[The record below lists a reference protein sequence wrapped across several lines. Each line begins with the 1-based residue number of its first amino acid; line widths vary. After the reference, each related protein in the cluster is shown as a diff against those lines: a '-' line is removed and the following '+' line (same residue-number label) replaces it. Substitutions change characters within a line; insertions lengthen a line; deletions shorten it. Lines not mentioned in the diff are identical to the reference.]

1 MKLSF
6 SRFQSLAGALLTLI
20 VAGAGLHTPPSYGDT
35 ITIDRVA
42 AVVDNDV
49 IMESEL
55 NSQLAAIIGR
65 MSEQGVQLPPE
76 DVLKAQVLE
85 HLVVQQLQLQM
96 ARRAKVQVD
105 DAEVDATIAQMRQA
119 NGLSEEAFYAGLA
132 QEGMNIEDLRESIR
146 REILIS
152 RVQRGVLNNRIDISE
167 HDVDSFLASK
177 EGQFWNAPDYHI
189 GHILIP
195 VSSNADPDA
204 IKTAQERAEQ
214 IFERLEAG
222 EDFAQLATLYSADQS
237 ALQGG
242 DWGWRSPTELP
253 ELFAEQLATMKVGE
267 VSEPFRSG
275 AGFHLLQVKNQ
286 RGNEQA
292 LVEQTRAR
300 HILLRPTAILN
311 EEQAQQKLLQFR
323 SQAQSD
329 DQAELGETF
338 AELAKAHS
346 DDIGSKMSGGDL
358 GWSLPGQFVPEFE
371 RVMNETPVGEISL
384 PFRSQHG
391 WHILMVEDRR
401 VQDMSE
407 RVKRNQA
414 HNLLRNRRFE
424 EELPIWLQEIRDE
437 AYVEVKLA
445 DIDLP
450 RANGE

>member
-1 MKLSF
+1 MKLSL
-6 SRFQSLAGALLTLI
+6 SLFRPLTGALLALI
-20 VAGAGLHTPPSYGDT
+20 VSAASLQAAPSYGET

-55 NSQLAAIIGR
+55 NAQLAAIVGR
-65 MSEQGVQLPPE
+65 MSGQDIQLPPLE
-76 DVLKAQVLE
+76 ILRAQVLE
-85 HLVVQQLQLQM
+85 HLIVQQLQLQM
-96 ARRAKVQVD
+96 AQRARVQVD
-105 DAEVDATIAQMRQA
+105 PAEIEATIAQMRQA
-119 NGLSEEAFYAGLA
+119 NGLSEEDFVAELAREGLSLD
-132 QEGMNIEDLRESIR
+132 ELRETIR
-146 REILIS
+146 REILIN
-152 RVQRGVLNNRIDISE
+152 RVQRGALNSRINVSE

-195 VSSNADPDA
+195 VSSNADPEA
-204 IKTAQERAEQ
+204 IQSAQARAEE
-214 IFERLEAG
+214 IFQRIEAG

-253 ELFAEQLATMKVGE
+253 ELFAEELAKMTVGQ
-267 VSEPFRSG
+267 VSKPFRSG
-275 AGFHLLQVKNQ
+275 AGFHLLQIKNQ
-286 RGNEQA
+286 RGSEQA
-292 LVEQTRAR
+292 LVEQTHAR
-300 HILLRPTAILN
+300 HILLRPTAILS
-311 EEQAQQKLLQFR
+311 EEQARQRLLEFR
-323 SQAQSD
+323 ERVQA
-329 DQAELGETF
+329 GEDF
-338 AELAKAHS
+338 AALAKAHS

-371 RVMNETPVGEISL
+371 KVMNETAVGAVSQ

-414 HNLLRNRRFE
+414 YNLLRNRRFE

-445 DIDLP
+445 DIDLQQ
-450 RANGE
+450 ATGN

>member
-1 MKLSF
+1 MKLSLSHF
-6 SRFQSLAGALLTLI
+6 RPLTGALLALI
-20 VAGAGLHTPPSYGDT
+20 VAGASLHTAPSYGET

-42 AVVDNDV
+42 AIVDNDV

-55 NSQLAAIIGR
+55 NAQLSTIVTR
-65 MSEQGVQLPPE
+65 MSGQGVQLPPL
-76 DVLKAQVLE
+76 DILRAQVLE

-96 ARRAKVQVD
+96 ARRARVQVEP
-105 DAEVDATIAQMRQA
+105 AEVDATIAQMLQGS
-119 NGLSEEAFYAGLA
+119 GLSEEAFIAELA
-132 QEGMNIEDLRESIR
+132 QEGLTIDELRESIR
-146 REILIS
+146 REILIN
-152 RVQRGVLNNRIDISE
+152 RVQRGVLNSRISVSE

-177 EGQFWNAPDYHI
+177 EGQFWNAPDFHI

-195 VSSNADPDA
+195 VSSNADPEA
-204 IKTAQERAEQ
+204 IRSAQDRAEE
-214 IFERLEAG
+214 IFQRIEAG
-222 EDFAQLATLYSADQS
+222 EDFSQLATLYSADQS

-253 ELFAEQLATMKVGE
+253 ELFAEELAKMKVGE
-267 VSEPFRSG
+267 VSKPFRSG
-275 AGFHLLQVKNQ
+275 AGFHLLQIKNQ

-292 LVEQTRAR
+292 LVEQTHAR
-300 HILLRPTAILN
+300 HILLRPTAILS
-311 EEQAQQKLLQFR
+311 EEQARDRLREFR
-323 SQAQSD
+323 SRVESGAS
-329 DQAELGETF
+329 F

-371 RVMNETPVGEISL
+371 QVMNDTAVGEISQ

-445 DIDLP
+445 DIDLQ
-450 RANGE
+450 RSSGR

>member
-1 MKLSF
+1 MKLSL
-6 SRFQSLAGALLTLI
+6 SRICSLPTLMLALLVAI
-20 VAGAGLHTPPSYGDT
+20 VGLQAHAET

-42 AVVDNDV
+42 AVVDDDV

-55 NSQLAAIIGR
+55 NAQLGAIIAR
-65 MSEQGVQLPPE
+65 LSAQGVQLPPE
-76 DVLKAQVLE
+76 NILKAQVLE
-85 HLVVQQLQLQM
+85 HLVIQQLQLQM
-96 ARRAKVQVD
+96 ARRARV
-105 DAEVDATIAQMRQA
+105 EVDEEEINATIAQMRQA
-119 NGLSEEAFYAGLA
+119 NGLSEEAFVAELAREGLS
-132 QEGMNIEDLRESIR
+132 IEDLQESIR

-152 RVQRGVLNNRIDISE
+152 RVQRGVLNNRINITE
-167 HDVDSFLASK
+167 HDIDSFLASK

-195 VSSNADPDA
+195 VSSNADPAA
-204 IKTAQERAEQ
+204 IQSAQERAEDIYRRIQ
-214 IFERLEAG
+214 AG

-253 ELFAEQLATMKVGE
+253 ELFAEQLAEMKVGE
-267 VSEPFRSG
+267 VSAPFRSG
-275 AGFHLLQVKNQ
+275 AGFHLLQIKDQ

-292 LVEQTRAR
+292 LVEQTHTR
-300 HILLRPTAILN
+300 HILLRPTAILSD
-311 EEQAQQKLLQFR
+311 EQARQKLLELR
-323 SQAQSD
+323 SQVKS
-329 DQAELGETF
+329 AEDF

-346 DDIGSKMSGGDL
+346 DDIGSRMSGGDL

-371 RVMNETPVGEISL
+371 KVMNETPVGEISE

-391 WHILMVEDRR
+391 WHILMVMDRR

-414 HNLLRNRRFE
+414 YNLLRNRRFE

-437 AYVEVKLA
+437 AYVEIKLA
-445 DIDLP
+445 DIDL
-450 RANGE
+450 RDDE